1 MANNHLVQS
10 ALFGP
15 DADEDLEFDYADL
28 LPAANKIMDM
38 GANYLAK
45 SGKKFDDDT
54 MLGWRGEVLSDTT
67 TIARQVI
74 KLGAQINWILRN
86 PHQHLANRR
95 QARRIGTGGHPVSNP
110 SKDKGT
116 RFETAVVDYLRW
128 ALGDDR
134 VHRLTLHGSK
144 DVGDIGGIYHRGARV
159 TVECKATRAPHYR
172 RHWAECLGQQ

>member
-1 MANNHLVQS
+1 MENKHLVQS

-28 LPAANKIMDM
+28 LPAASKIMDM

-45 SGKKFDDDT
+45 SGKKLDDDT

-86 PHQHLANRR
+86 PREHMARKA
-95 QARRIGTGGHPVSNP
+95 QAQRDAS
-110 SKDKGT
+110 
-116 RFETAVVDYLRW
+116 
-128 ALGDDR
+128 AL
-134 VHRLTLHGSK
+134 
-144 DVGDIGGIYHRGARV
+144 
-159 TVECKATRAPHYR
+159 EAT
-172 RHWAECLGQQ
+172 Q

>member
-45 SGKKFDDDT
+45 SGKKFDDESMMMTWRSDVLADT
-54 MLGWRGEVLSDTT
+54 NTL
-67 TIARQVI
+67 ARQVI

-86 PHQHLANRR
+86 PHEHMARKE
-95 QARRIGTGGHPVSNP
+95 QAQRDASALEA
-110 SKDKGT
+110 SK
-116 RFETAVVDYLRW
+116 
-128 ALGDDR
+128 
-134 VHRLTLHGSK
+134 
-144 DVGDIGGIYHRGARV
+144 
-159 TVECKATRAPHYR
+159 
-172 RHWAECLGQQ
+172 

>member
-1 MANNHLVQS
+1 MANKHLVQS

-28 LPAANKIMDM
+28 LPAASKIMDM

-86 PHQHLANRR
+86 PREHMARKA
-95 QARRIGTGGHPVSNP
+95 QAQRDAS
-110 SKDKGT
+110 
-116 RFETAVVDYLRW
+116 
-128 ALGDDR
+128 AL
-134 VHRLTLHGSK
+134 
-144 DVGDIGGIYHRGARV
+144 
-159 TVECKATRAPHYR
+159 EAT
-172 RHWAECLGQQ
+172 Q